1 MRVNLITILFSLL
14 YFFYCYIL
22 KDYIFY
28 SSLGLSFTLYIFIDF
43 VSKLGKTFPIKEF
56 IILIASLQWIVGAKI
71 SFSLGKTH
79 HKYYMYVEEDVYMS
93 YVVPGVLAMTFGL
106 YLIRNS
112 LPIDKI
118 KTGFI
123 ENNRKTNISTAYTLV
138 AIGLL
143 SGVINKFINIGGLA
157 FILYLSSLLLYVG
170 IGYLFF
176 LFPKY
181 KWHLFFVTLGITFVT
196 SLGSGMFH
204 NMLIIASFFAFLV
217 TPNKTSFV
225 TKLTVITL
233 GAFFIYMLQVVKKD
247 FREIIWSGKKVNPVE
262 VFYDLIEREFLV
274 EKETEA
280 QPLGTFQQ
288 QKEEQKSA
296 DANNRLNQGW
306 IISKVLDN
314 VPSKKPFLEG
324 KTIKEAI
331 EASLLPR
338 FLAPDKAGADQALVN
353 FKEITGLGLSKN
365 ASMGLSLIAEF
376 YANYGIAGGWIA
388 MFLYGLLL
396 SISITLIMQYLG
408 KSSYLMILWLILF
421 FFQVVKAE
429 TDFIKIFNH
438 LVKSLIF
445 FMIVN
450 VGLSFIGIQLFS
462 SNNQKD
468 ELE

>member
-56 IILIASLQWIVGAKI
+56 IVLIAALQWIVGAKI
-71 SFSLGKTH
+71 SYSFGKAH

-93 YVVPGVLAMTFGL
+93 YVVPGVFAMAIGL
-106 YLIRNS
+106 FIIRNHLS
-112 LPIDKI
+112 IEHI
-118 KTGFI
+118 KNSF
-123 ENNRKTNISTAYTLV
+123 STTSKKYQLTIAYTLV
-138 AIGLL
+138 ITGIFSSFA
-143 SGVINKFINIGGLA
+143 NKIINIGGLA
-157 FILYLSSLLLYVG
+157 FILYLASLLLYVG

-176 LFPKY
+176 LLPKY
-181 KWHLFFVTLGITFVT
+181 KWHLFFITLGISFIT
-196 SLGSGMFH
+196 SLGTGMFH
-204 NMLIIASFFAFLV
+204 NMLIIASFFAFLI
-217 TPNKTSFV
+217 TPRKTSFIA
-225 TKLTVITL
+225 KLSVIIL

-280 QPLGTFQQ
+280 QPLGVFQQ
-288 QKEEQKSA
+288 QKEKQKTA

-306 IISKVLDN
+306 IISRVLYN
-314 VPSKKPFLEG
+314 VPAKKPFVNG
-324 KTIKEAI
+324 RTINEAI
-331 EASLLPR
+331 EASVLPR
-338 FLAPDKAGADQALVN
+338 FLAPNKVGADQALIN
-353 FKEITGLGLSKN
+353 FKEITGLGLSKR

-376 YANYGIAGGWIA
+376 YANYGIVGGWIA

-396 SISITLIMQYLG
+396 SLSITLIMQYLG
-408 KSSYLMILWLILF
+408 KNSYLMILWLILF

-450 VGLSFIGIQLFS
+450 FGLSLLGIRLFK
-462 SNNQKD
+462 NTKQ
-468 ELE
+468 EI

>member
-1 MRVNLITILFSLL
+1 MNLVSFVISLL
-14 YFFYCYIL
+14 YFFYCYLL

-28 SSLGLSFTLYIFIDF
+28 SSIGLAFSLYIFIDF

-56 IILIASLQWIVGAKI
+56 IVLIAALQWIVGAKI
-71 SFSLGKTH
+71 SYSFGKAH

-93 YVVPGVLAMTFGL
+93 YVVSGVFAMAIGL
-106 YLIRNS
+106 FIIRNHLS
-112 LPIDKI
+112 IEHI
-118 KTGFI
+118 KNSF
-123 ENNRKTNISTAYTLV
+123 STTSKKYQLTIAYTLLI
-138 AIGLL
+138 IGLL
-143 SGVINKFINIGGLA
+143 ASVFNKIIDIGGLA
-157 FILYLSSLLLYVG
+157 FILYLASLLLYVG

-176 LFPKY
+176 LLPKY
-181 KWHLFFVTLGITFVT
+181 KWHLFFITLGISFIT
-196 SLGSGMFH
+196 SLGTGMFH

-225 TKLTVITL
+225 TKLSVIII

-280 QPLGTFQQ
+280 QPLGVFQQ
-288 QKEEQKSA
+288 QKEKQKTA

-306 IISKVLDN
+306 IISRVLYN
-314 VPSKKPFLEG
+314 VPAKKPFLEG

-331 EASLLPR
+331 EASILPR
-338 FLAPDKAGADQALVN
+338 FLAPNKVGADQALIN
-353 FKEITGLGLSKN
+353 FKEITGLGLSEH

-376 YANYGIAGGWIA
+376 YANYGVIGGWIA
-388 MFLYGLLL
+388 MFLYGILISLIIQFLL
-396 SISITLIMQYLG
+396 QNLG
-408 KSSYLMILWLILF
+408 KGSPLMILWFVLF
-421 FFQVVKAE
+421 FFQIVKAE

-438 LVKSLIF
+438 LVKSILF

-450 VGLSFIGIQLFS
+450 FGLSLLGIRLFKS
-462 SNNQKD
+462 PNQ
-468 ELE
+468 EI